1 MKTLKLVMLAA
12 AGLSLVS
19 QTAFADTLPGSA
31 VPTARGVHGVKMVR
45 MVEKKHGT
53 ALRDGEGGLSGLGA
67 GALGGLAGLAA
78 GLAIGLSSK
87 SGSSGT

>member
-12 AGLSLVS
+12 AGLSFVS
-19 QTAFADTLPGSA
+19 QTAYADTLPGQA
-31 VPTARGVHGVKMVR
+31 VPSARAVHGVKMVR
-45 MVEKKHGT
+45 FAEKKHGT
-53 ALRDGEGGLSGLGA
+53 VSNDGEGGISGLGA